1 MTTIDFTDAV
11 AQFITIDNAR
21 TYAAQTDKWLWV
33 VNNILDEMELPA
45 ISSFIDYIEDQLD
58 ALVDA

>member
-1 MTTIDFTDAV
+1 MNTPEFIMAV
-11 AQFITIDNAR
+11 AQFITLDNAR

-45 ISSFIDYIEDQLD
+45 SLKFTTYIEDQLD
-58 ALVDA
+58 ALIDA